1 MSLPK
6 KDKKLT
12 IVVSANT
19 SWYVWNFRLT
29 LIREIRSL
37 GHTVIVV
44 APRDS
49 YSGRFAS
56 EGIEYHDVYIRAKG
70 KNPLHEILT
79 FFSYVNIYYKTRSNI
94 ALQYTIKPNLY
105 GSLAARLLNITVINN
120 VSGLGAAFNS
130 KGPTLYLITRM
141 YKLAFKK
148 AYRVFFQNANDASE
162 FTELCLVDEKK
173 TSLLPGSG
181 VNLSCFT
188 PRPKSGGVFTFLFI
202 GRLLREKGVEDFIRA
217 ATLVRMKLDKPVAF
231 HLVGNHDPSDSHMA
245 DKALIDEA
253 VNKGIISVQGQV
265 DSIID
270 WISTSDCV
278 VLPSYYREGI
288 PRSLLEAAACAKPL
302 IAADSIGTREP
313 VIDGLNGF
321 LCKPRDPSDLA
332 DCMLKMISLSESDR
346 HTMGKESRK
355 IAEKRFD
362 ERIVINAY
370 LDLIQRFD
378 DNGDL

>member
-1 MSLPK
+1 MSLQK
-6 KDKKLT
+6 RNKNLT
-12 IVVSANT
+12 IVISANT

-29 LIREIRSL
+29 LIREIQAL

-49 YSGRFAS
+49 YSERFS
-56 EGIEYHDVYIRAKG
+56 NEGIEHRDVRIRAKS
-70 KNPLHEILT
+70 KNPLFEILT
-79 FFSYVNIYYKTRSNI
+79 FFSYLTIYNETRPDI

-105 GSLAARLLNITVINN
+105 GSLAARLLRISVINN

-130 KGPTLYLITRM
+130 KGPILNLITRM
-141 YKLAFKK
+141 YKLAFRK
-148 AYRVFFQNANDASE
+148 AHHVFFQNANDASE
-162 FTELCLVDEKK
+162 FTALGLVDKRK

-188 PRPKSGGVFTFLFI
+188 PRPKHEGVFTFLFI
-202 GRLLREKGVEDFIRA
+202 GRLLREKGVEEFIRA
-217 ATLVRMKLDKPVAF
+217 ATLVRRKIDTPVAF

-245 DKALIDEA
+245 DKALIDNA
-253 VNKGIISVQGQV
+253 VSKGIITVQGQV
-265 DSIID
+265 DSIIE
-270 WISTSDCV
+270 WISASDCV

-313 VIDGLNGF
+313 VINGLNGF
-321 LCKPRDPSDLA
+321 LCKPRDPMDLA
-332 DCMLKMISLSESDR
+332 ECMLKMISLSGSER
-346 HTMGKESRK
+346 LTMGIESRK
-355 IAEKRFD
+355 IAENRFD

-370 LDLIQRFD
+370 LDLIHKFD